1 MRIDKDNYRRWEG
14 ALFLKFFLTG
24 NLDPKF
30 LKEAVITRSK
40 FKAAL
45 TGLAWWIWIAETNAF
60 GFG

>member
-45 TGLAWWIWIAETNAF
+45 TDLAWWI
-60 GFG
+60 